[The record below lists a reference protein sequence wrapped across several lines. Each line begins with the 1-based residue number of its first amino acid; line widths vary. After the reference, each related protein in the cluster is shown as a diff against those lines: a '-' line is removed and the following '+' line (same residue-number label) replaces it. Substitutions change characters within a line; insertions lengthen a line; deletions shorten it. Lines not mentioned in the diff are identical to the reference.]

1 MELENQEQLV
11 HSMLAHIGSIDSEL
25 RDTYIYGSF
34 YEWILEKL
42 ARPSFLNGVMGL

>member
-34 YEWILEKL
+34 YEWILEKTC
-42 ARPSFLNGVMGL
+42 